1 MFPWQQNCVLQHCP
15 SAILK
20 YDCPGKRG
28 NQLHYH
34 DLMSQF
40 DITRNSGKQTM
51 RRGREEIIKE
61 KNTTKERKGEE
72 KGEKKAEDI

>member
-1 MFPWQQNCVLQHCP
+1 
-15 SAILK
+15 
-20 YDCPGKRG
+20 
-28 NQLHYH
+28 
-34 DLMSQF
+34 
-40 DITRNSGKQTM
+40 M